1 MRDPGGRRAWR
12 RRSMVERWYSII
24 WVCMSV
30 AVSCTSV
37 TLALCAAAMA
47 DLRANA
53 DAARSSLR
61 AVFWVV
67 REGMSATVNAR

>member
-1 MRDPGGRRAWR
+1 
-12 RRSMVERWYSII
+12 MVERWYSII

-61 AVFWVV
+61 AVFCEVV